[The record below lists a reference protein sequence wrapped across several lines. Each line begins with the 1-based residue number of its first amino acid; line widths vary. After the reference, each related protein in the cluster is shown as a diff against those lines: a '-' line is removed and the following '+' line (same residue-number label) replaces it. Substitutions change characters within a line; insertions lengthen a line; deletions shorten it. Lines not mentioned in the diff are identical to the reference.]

1 MGEALEVATKFY
13 DCFKAGDVDGADSLF
28 ADDCK
33 FVMPMGPLT
42 KAEHRGLA
50 EAFLGAF
57 PDAHMDVTHS
67 IEGDGEVFVEGS
79 FKGTHTGDMVSP
91 EGTIPASGKTIDLP
105 FADYFGVKGGK
116 VVNHRTYWDQAT
128 LMGQIGATPPG

>member
-1 MGEALEVATKFY
+1 
-13 DCFKAGDVDGADSLF
+13 
-28 ADDCK
+28 
-33 FVMPMGPLT
+33 
-42 KAEHRGLA
+42 
-50 EAFLGAF
+50 
-57 PDAHMDVTHS
+57 
-67 IEGDGEVFVEGS
+67 
-79 FKGTHTGDMVSP
+79 MVSP